1 VTSEFKIEDFK
12 LVHKG
17 QVRNFADDP
26 LLWLAWFPTAMPQ
39 GPALGDPE
47 QITWGNLCD
56 VFSGVRRHGP
66 KDGPGFCAARF
77 RLEEGGRQVR
87 RIKSNLLARTA
98 IAMDIEASKGTG
110 ELPPTLDEM
119 AKRIEARGWAAALWT
134 SHNHNPPND
143 IRYRIVLPL
152 SEEIDHE
159 LPAPDVIA
167 AVLGVAGV
175 LDKSKL
181 GAASYFY
188 LPSCSGDDT
197 ADVHQEIIVPGAL
210 IDAQWLRERATALQE
225 AREAER
231 ERQAAEAHA
240 KAQERLQARL
250 AAGFDPADSLIEK
263 LRQRLDLEA
272 TLRAHGYDVS
282 GGMYRHPNSQS
293 GSYGADIKTFGG
305 IQRVY
310 SHNAGD
316 PLHRDNLPAW
326 CDGVTALDVV
336 DVVSILEFGGDR
348 SRALRELAERFGLSK
363 REEKRGVAALIF
375 QLRERREPQEVIE
388 AAALT
393 KGRLLGLSPEEVC
406 QVARWVVAQP
416 TVREAA

>member
-1 VTSEFKIEDFK
+1 
-12 LVHKG
+12 
-17 QVRNFADDP
+17 
-26 LLWLAWFPTAMPQ
+26 MPQ
-39 GPALGDPE
+39 GSALGPE
-47 QITWGNLCD
+47 RTTWANLCD
-56 VFSGVRRHGP
+56 LVSGFRRHGP

-77 RLEEGGRQVR
+77 RLEEGGRHVR

-134 SHNHNPPND
+134 SHNHKPPND

-210 IDAQWLRERATALQE
+210 IDAQWLTDRATALQE

-231 ERQAAEAHA
+231 ERQAAEAASSAFVIQIPPVGLRSFPLTVSVGFRPRPESMCPFGCILRTALPIEPRAAQRLLPLDAGRRVSFGEPVAAGRRSPSPPGLHPIVYAMGQGRMANGRAA
-240 KAQERLQARL
+240 KAQLNHKAGQART
-250 AAGFDPADSLIEK
+250 PCWE
-263 LRQRLDLEA
+263 
-272 TLRAHGYDVS
+272 
-282 GGMYRHPNSQS
+282 GGLVM
-293 GSYGADIKTFGG
+293 FGW
-305 IQRVY
+305 R
-310 SHNAGD
+310 
-316 PLHRDNLPAW
+316 
-326 CDGVTALDVV
+326 
-336 DVVSILEFGGDR
+336 
-348 SRALRELAERFGLSK
+348 
-363 REEKRGVAALIF
+363 
-375 QLRERREPQEVIE
+375 
-388 AAALT
+388 
-393 KGRLLGLSPEEVC
+393 
-406 QVARWVVAQP
+406 
-416 TVREAA
+416 